1 MSFISSEQA
10 VNFLYFC
17 ILREKRCVSANLRE
31 LIAAIVNKMEIN
43 KSFFKPRLGSSE
55 ASLPQDQFLSAA
67 GPLSQHA
74 K

>member
-43 KSFFKPRLGSSE
+43 KKFF
-55 ASLPQDQFLSAA
+55 
-67 GPLSQHA
+67 
-74 K
+74 